1 MLFKVNKYNFSQDV
15 FDFGEGSTTQ
25 FSKEGFLNITRLVS
39 FKLLYQYKF
48 HYLCLFCLSAKT
60 NIYISA
66 SLFKAGKVSLIYN
79 P

>member
-39 FKLLYQYKF
+39 FKLLYQYK
-48 HYLCLFCLSAKT
+48 LQS
-60 NIYISA
+60 
-66 SLFKAGKVSLIYN
+66 SLFMPFLLV
-79 P
+79 